1 VTNTKGTETG
11 GSDPI
16 ILAGQLLLNRLFLS
30 KGDNGSKIFVGVKDM
45 AQPGLTHATGTK
57 PATFTSFGAL
67 LKYLRRRERMTQ
79 RDLALAVGYT
89 EAHLCR
95 LEKNQRLP
103 DQTTVAALFVPALS
117 LEREPEWA
125 ERLLELATSSRHKHP
140 AASPLLPEADQAAT
154 LLEAIPPL
162 PPYHVARP
170 PLLARLRQ
178 HLTTERGL
186 ALCGLAGVGK
196 TTLAATYAHE
206 RAPTEPVFWLSLTVG
221 VTASVEAVIR
231 RLALFLLAQGQ
242 TQVKP
247 LVPISS
253 DDTPP
258 IPLDQQISLI
268 GAVLAQQP
276 GLLCF
281 DDLHLVH
288 NDVAILSLLRHLL
301 TTTPA
306 SLLLISREEVS
317 LLGVMSLRLVGLEH
331 DEGLALVEQLAIHT
345 PGADARIYPYAERL
359 LDRTGGNPML
369 LKLAIGQ
376 IHDDLT
382 APDRFI
388 DHLETQPQVA
398 AYVLETVLR
407 DLSPAAI
414 FLTELLSVFRQPVNL
429 YDEDWPELLQET
441 PVAQDQAA
449 AMAELQRRHLI
460 DHPVQAALHPLVRDH
475 VYATLSAKGRHK
487 RRLHHLAARWSEFV
501 ARDVL
506 EAAHHYTNAAQLA
519 QAVEALT
526 DQVEA
531 LLNQGQAFNAVA
543 LVDEMLA
550 QVQRGSKIPLN
561 KPPDNSQDLIRQLLT
576 IRGDLLVHTLR
587 TAEAEENYRQALL
600 LTTQPEVWANIVHR
614 LAGYLLQHGQGYEAA
629 RMCREAAALVPNHT
643 LLLAQL
649 AAIESAA
656 HVSVGS
662 CEEAERMANQA
673 LALASQL
680 LSVMPQIAESVR
692 ARAYGTLGE
701 AQRYQSRP
709 EAALASWQNAIDAA
723 RRAELRRLEYRY
735 PGNMGLMLIEQGW
748 LDEALRLCHEAL
760 TELTAIGDS
769 YAAAQALAV
778 IGYAH
783 HVRGDQATALSFT
796 ERAGDLRRR
805 LGDSAGAAVFEN
817 LQVWSLF
824 IMGRITD
831 ALSLAERNKREIE
844 KLGPTW
850 LVAQALDTLS
860 IIQLITGELAQAGAT
875 LREAFAMPDIAN
887 KWIYHFLFDDL
898 ALVHLAGGEVIQAQQ
913 TLDEAPPAVGFW
925 QELDR
930 HLVRGMIVLAQ
941 GDRAAARASAAVLA
955 ERAEAVG
962 YGLFVQR
969 AARLVEAIENPP
981 PLADLPRFMWV
992 DGP

>member
-1 VTNTKGTETG
+1 MTL
-11 GSDPI
+11 SH
-16 ILAGQLLLNRLFLS
+16 LAQ
-30 KGDNGSKIFVGVKDM
+30 
-45 AQPGLTHATGTK
+45 AATK
-57 PATFTSFGAL
+57 PAAFTSFGAL

-117 LEREPEWA
+117 LEGEPEWV
-125 ERLLELATSSRHKHP
+125 ERLLQLATTSRQKTLP
-140 AASPLLPEADQAAT
+140 MAAALPESGQAAN

-170 PLLARLRQ
+170 ELLARLRQ
-178 HLTTERGL
+178 YLTTERGL

-196 TTLAATYAHE
+196 TTLAATYARE
-206 RAPTEPVFWLSLTVG
+206 CASTKPVFWLTLTPG
-221 VTASVEAVIR
+221 VTASVEALIR

-242 TQVKP
+242 LQVKP
-247 LVPISS
+247 LVFTTS
-253 DDTPP
+253 DDAPP
-258 IPLDQQISLI
+258 IPLDQQIGLI
-268 GAVLAQQP
+268 GAALTQQP
-276 GLLCF
+276 ALLCF
-281 DDLHLVH
+281 DDLHLVRE
-288 NDVAILSLLRHLL
+288 DVASLSLFRHIL

-306 SLLLISREEVS
+306 SLLLISREEVP
-317 LLGVMSLRLVGLEH
+317 LLRVMSIRLAGLERA
-331 DEGLALVEQLAIHT
+331 EGLALVERLVIHT
-345 PGADARIYPYAERL
+345 PGADARVHPYAERL

-376 IHDDLT
+376 IHDNLT
-382 APDRFI
+382 APAQFI

-398 AYVLETVLR
+398 AYVLETVLH
-407 DLSPAAI
+407 DLSPAAM

-429 YDEDWPELLQET
+429 YDENWPELFQET

-449 AMAELQRRHLI
+449 AIAELQRRHLI
-460 DHPVQAALHPLVRDH
+460 DHPAQAALHPLVRDH
-475 VYATLSAKGRHK
+475 VYATLAAKGRHK
-487 RRLHHLAARWSEFV
+487 RRLHHLAAQWFEFI

-506 EAAHHYTNAAQLA
+506 EAAHHYTNAGQLA

-526 DQVEA
+526 DQVEV
-531 LLNQGQAFNAVA
+531 LLNQGQAFNAVV

-550 QVQRGSKIPLN
+550 QTQRGSKAPTHA
-561 KPPDNSQDLIRQLLT
+561 PPDASHDLIRQLLT

-656 HVSVGS
+656 HVSVGA

-673 LALASQL
+673 LALANQL
-680 LSVMPQIAESVR
+680 LPVMPDLAEGVR

-709 EAALASWQNAIDAA
+709 QAALDSWQNAIAAA
-723 RRAELRRLEYRY
+723 RRAGLRRLEYRY
-735 PGNMGLMLIEQGW
+735 PGNMGLMLIEQGL
-748 LDEALRLCHEAL
+748 LDEALRLCSEAW
-760 TELTAIGDS
+760 TELNAIGDS

-783 HVRGDQATALSFT
+783 HVRGDQAAALDFT
-796 ERAGDLRRR
+796 EQAGDLRRR
-805 LGDSAGAAVFEN
+805 LGDFAGAAVFEN
-817 LQVWSLF
+817 LRVWALF
-824 IMGRITD
+824 LSGRVGE
-831 ALSLAERNKREIE
+831 ALTLAERNKQEIE
-844 KLGPTW
+844 KLGSTW

-860 IIQLITGELAQAGAT
+860 IIQMIAGDLQQAQAT
-875 LREAFAMPDIAN
+875 LRQAFAMPDIID

-898 ALVHLAGGEVIQAQQ
+898 ALAQLASGEVTQAQQ
-913 TLDEAPPAVGFW
+913 TLDEAPPTVGLW
-925 QELDR
+925 QEMDR
-930 HLVRGMIVLAQ
+930 LLVRGMVALAQ
-941 GDRAAARASAAVLA
+941 GDMAAATALAATLA
-955 ERAEAVG
+955 DRSGAVG

-969 AARLVEAIENPP
+969 AARLVEAIHNPP
-981 PLADLPRFMWV
+981 PLAQLPRFMWV
-992 DGP
+992 DQM